1 MNNATKSYESLQIV
15 QATDVRELVD
25 ECLACNIN
33 LLIYGEPGCGKSTI
47 IEGLAPDYNVVQL
60 GAASLCEEAI
70 NGIPVYDSAT
80 KTTPYAKP
88 EWLIKVQDL
97 HTAEPSKPIVL
108 FIDELTL
115 ARPEVANSLQILLT
129 ARALPTHPN
138 DKLPDNCVIVSATNT
153 VADTTEGFELSRP
166 LKTRFMT
173 VRMVNTPDTF
183 RRYVLSIASDKLPH
197 LYERLGDSF
206 ETFVSDTLKDFADY
220 WCDNTEF
227 YGTNPR
233 TIMNFY
239 KACDYAIEK
248 NGTLRPNDA
257 IARAERTTG
266 HKITRFNWSNAADA
280 PVRAN
285 GANALPTHEAI
296 VAMSLDELYQVSR
309 TLATS
314 TRATTVPVIKTMCA
328 ISERIK
334 MLEEEAKKLHEQ
346 QMKEQEANNE

>member
-1 MNNATKSYESLQIV
+1 MNNPTKSYESLQIV
-15 QATDVRELVD
+15 QATDIRELVD

-33 LLIYGEPGCGKSTI
+33 LLIYGEPGCGKSAI
-47 IEGLAPDYNVVQL
+47 IEGFAPDYNVVQL

-88 EWLIKVQDL
+88 QFLIDIQQM
-97 HTAEPSKPIVL
+97 HATEPNKPIVL

-183 RRYVLSIASDKLPH
+183 KRYVKSIAGDKLPN
-197 LYERLGDSF
+197 LCKALGDDF
-206 ETFVSDTLKDFADY
+206 ETFINDTVGDFAEH

-239 KACDYAIEK
+239 KACDYCASK
-248 NGTLRPNDA
+248 KGVLLRSDA
-257 IARAERTTG
+257 AERAERTVG
-266 HKITRFNWSNAADA
+266 HKLVTFHWSGDA
-280 PVRAN
+280 TVTRAN
-285 GANALPTHEAI
+285 GANALPTKEAI

-334 MLEEEAKKLHEQ
+334 MLEEEKKALDEQ
-346 QMKEQEANNE
+346 RKQQEEANNA

>member
-1 MNNATKSYESLQIV
+1 MNNTSKSYEGLQIV
-15 QATDVRELVD
+15 QATDIRDLVD

-33 LLIYGEPGCGKSTI
+33 LLIYGEPGCGKSSI
-47 IEGLAPDYNVVQL
+47 IEGLATEYNVIML
-60 GAASLCEEAI
+60 GCASLCEEAI

-88 EWLIKVQDL
+88 EWLIKMQQ
-97 HTAEPSKPIVL
+97 HHATEPDKPIVL
-108 FIDELTL
+108 FLDEITL
-115 ARPEVANSLQILLT
+115 ARPEVANSIQILLT
-129 ARALPTHPN
+129 DRALPTHPD

-173 VRMVNTPDTF
+173 VRMVNTPDNF
-183 RRYVLSIASDKLPH
+183 KRYVMSIAGDKLPN
-197 LYERLGDSF
+197 LLNGMGEERF
-206 ETFVSDTLKDFADY
+206 KTFLNDTISDFSMH

-239 KACDYAIEK
+239 KSCDYAIAKTGHLSATEATRK
-248 NGTLRPNDA
+248 
-257 IARAERTTG
+257 AERTTG
-266 HKITRFNWSNAADA
+266 HKITKFNWYDGDDFT
-280 PVRAN
+280 VKAN
-285 GANALPTHEAI
+285 GTNSLPTLEAI
-296 VAMSLDELYQVSR
+296 NAMGISELRNACR

-314 TRATTVPVIKTMCA
+314 TRATSTPVIKTICA

-334 MLEEEAKKLHEQ
+334 MLEKEAKEHEAE
-346 QMKEQEANNE
+346 EQ